1 MLSENTILEKI
12 TIPTSKELALTIAEA
27 ADDRKAGGITIL
39 DVGEISYITDYF
51 VVLTGFSRTQVRA
64 IADAIDE
71 KISQQYRREP
81 ISVEGKNDANWIVQD
96 YGDVIVHIFMPKERE
111 FYNLEAFWGHA
122 PRVEFNTVS

>member
-1 MLSENTILEKI
+1 MPSENTTLEK
-12 TIPTSKELALTIAEA
+12 TTTPTSKELALTIAEA
-27 ADDRKAGGITIL
+27 ADDRKAGDIAIL
-39 DVGEISYITDYF
+39 DVGEISYITEYF

-71 KISQQYRREP
+71 KLSQEYYREP
-81 ISVEGKNDANWIVQD
+81 IGVEGKNDASWIVQD

-122 PRVEFNTVS
+122 PRVEFNTVG